1 MVEEA
6 VHGDLPL
13 RRDNLALQEDE
24 FAQFVEASKH
34 PPNELRQVSTVGTD
48 SALTIP
54 P

>member
-6 VHGDLPL
+6 VIGDLPL

-34 PPNELRQVSTVGTD
+34 PPNELRQVSTVGTH